1 MAEKRKTKKQRVAEK
16 VAAGLSHIEA
26 EIEVEQEDSRK
37 RVSKL
42 KAQAAAEQRKVDGVV
57 LELLKKEQAE
67 AYATLERKARK
78 QLREETALRG
88 RRARAA
94 AVAAAP
100 QAPAMAQGQSTP
112 AAPSAPQLGHP
123 GQGLRQQP

>member
-1 MAEKRKTKKQRVAEK
+1 MAEKRKTKKQRLDEK
-16 VAAGLSHIEA
+16 VAAGLSRIEA

-37 RVSKL
+37 RLAKL
-42 KAQAAAEQRKVDGVV
+42 KEQAAAEQRKVDGIV
-57 LELLKKEQAE
+57 LELLKKEQE
-67 AYATLERKARK
+67 EVFEKLERKARK

-100 QAPAMAQGQSTP
+100 QTPAMSQGQSTP